1 MPVGNSEK
9 GVGLWAGQVMF
20 SSDQMIDYMDWF
32 HGPLKGEG
40 DSLNHKG
47 NMFSFLINPKVT
59 IGLTNYWNLTVG
71 LTLGHRR
78 MGWKGGFNSIHHRSE
93 STNTNFVNSNGGYLG
108 DSKVIANY
116 LVFNDGQGTGK
127 RFYLGAGLIIP
138 SKNTLTSDPFFLNN
152 EDKKEHRH
160 FSLSE
165 GVYKSVFE
173 TQYFIK
179 RNTNPVFIGGV
190 FSVTN
195 PIKENK
201 YGFKSSAVYD
211 LALTGFTKE
220 ISWLKGSLGVST
232 SLQRNTQAFWNGK
245 PAPNSNS
252 TILVLGVGST
262 WSIKHSGINFN
273 LRLPLFLKGGLNEE
287 VDGLEQEVKGL
298 QASVGYR
305 KVLDWTIPWIDPLK
319 GL

>member
-20 SSDQMIDYMDWF
+20 SSDQMIDYIDWF
-32 HGPLKGEG
+32 HGPIMEEG
-40 DSLNHKG
+40 DSLNHNG
-47 NMFSFLINPKVT
+47 NMFSSLVNPKVT

-71 LTLGHRR
+71 LTFGQRT
-78 MGWKGGFNSIHHRSE
+78 MGWRGDFNSIHHRSE
-93 STNTNFVNSNGGYLG
+93 STNTSFKNSNGGYLG

-116 LVFNDGQGTGK
+116 LVFNDGQGSGK
-127 RFYLGAGLIIP
+127 RFYLGTGFIIP

-152 EDKKEHRH
+152 ENKKEHRH

-165 GVYKSVFE
+165 GVYKGVFE

-190 FSVTN
+190 FSVTH
-195 PIKENK
+195 PIKESK
-201 YGFKSSAVYD
+201 YGFKSSTVYD
-211 LALTGFTKE
+211 LAFTGFTKE
-220 ISWLKGSLGVST
+220 INWLKGALGVSANI
-232 SLQRNTQAFWNGK
+232 QKNTQAFWNGK

-252 TILVLGVGST
+252 TVLVLGAGST
-262 WSIKHSGINFN
+262 WSIKDSGINFN
-273 LRLPLFLKGGLNEE
+273 LRLPLFLKGGFNEE
-287 VDGLEQEVKGL
+287 ISDLEQEMKGL
-298 QASVGYR
+298 QVSVGYR
-305 KVLDWTIPWIDPLK
+305 KVFNWTIPWIDPLK